1 MALETVRILVQDDQ
15 VVPQPVDDVVVR
27 VYDAAGINLI
37 TSGVTGAVEPGI
49 VEVTLDGDTVPTEYQ
64 LRFFINGGS
73 IVSPRL
79 IAVYSPPSLAST
91 GANNFAVPAT
101 LFVLSQAINPN
112 LCRAS
117 GYVKGPNGQPRK
129 GIDIHFIPLFNPLLV
144 GDDTVLGERVAVRT
158 DATGFVSVDLYRNGK
173 YEATVESH
181 ENIQREV
188 VVPDRASVSMGDL
201 LFPVVASVEYSVDPL
216 EVDAGDDLD
225 VTVEV
230 IATNYQVLTGPAS
243 EDVCYSVDDPSVAS
257 IEVLS
262 DRITIHGIATGTTT
276 LRATRRDTSIV
287 HSPDPGISGGATT
300 ITVT

>member
-15 VVPQPVDDVVVR
+15 VVPEPVDDVVVR
-27 VYDAAGINLI
+27 VYDAAGIVLI
-37 TSGVTGAVEPGI
+37 TSGTTGAVEPGI
-49 VEVTLDGDTVPTEYQ
+49 AEFTLDGDTVPEEYQ

-73 IVSPRL
+73 IVSPQQ
-79 IAVYSPPSLAST
+79 IAVYSPASLAPTS
-91 GANNFAVPAT
+91 ANNFEVNAT
-101 LFVLSQAINPN
+101 MFVLPQASNPN

-117 GYVKGPNGQPRK
+117 GYVKGPNGQPRR
-129 GIDIHFIPLFNPLLV
+129 GIDIHFIPLFSPLLV

-158 DATGFVSVDLYRNGK
+158 DTTGFVSVDLYRNGK

-181 ENIQREV
+181 ENIQRSI
-188 VVPDRASVSMGDL
+188 VVPDRASVNIGDL
-201 LFPVVASVEYSVDPL
+201 LFPVVELVEYSDPL
-216 EVDAGDDLD
+216 ELNVGEALD

-230 IATNYQVLTGPAS
+230 TASNYQVLTGTAG

-287 HSPDPGISGGATT
+287 LSPDPGISGGATS
-300 ITVT
+300 IVVT